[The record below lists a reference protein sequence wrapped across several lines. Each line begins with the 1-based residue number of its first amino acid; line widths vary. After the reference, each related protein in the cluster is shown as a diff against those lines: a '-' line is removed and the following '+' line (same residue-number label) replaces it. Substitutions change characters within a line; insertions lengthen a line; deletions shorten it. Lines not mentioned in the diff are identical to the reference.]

1 MKRLIA
7 LFALLLGFAIFS
19 AFSSMKSEA
28 KDAPIQFKG
37 YVTNYPG
44 GSPAQDGTI
53 VKAYLGSVL
62 QGQTTLQRGDGYY
75 ELTGSNSAFTT
86 GTYELR
92 VDTGDRIGVTTV
104 YHTQGTET
112 NADISLIPY

>member
-1 MKRLIA
+1 MKRLVA
-7 LFALLLGFAIFS
+7 LFALLFGFAIFI
-19 AFSSMKSEA
+19 AFSSTKSQA
-28 KDAPIQFKG
+28 KDVPIQFKG

-44 GSPAQDGTI
+44 GSPASDGT
-53 VKAYLGSVL
+53 VVQAYSGSVL

-75 ELTGSNSAFTT
+75 ELTGSNSVFTT

-92 VDTGDRIGVTTV
+92 VDTDDRIGVTTV

-112 NADISLIPY
+112 NADISLVPY